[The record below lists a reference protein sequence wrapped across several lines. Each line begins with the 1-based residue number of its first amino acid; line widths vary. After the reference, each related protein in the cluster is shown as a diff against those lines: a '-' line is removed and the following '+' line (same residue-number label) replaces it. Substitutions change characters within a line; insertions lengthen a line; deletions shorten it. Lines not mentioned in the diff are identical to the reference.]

1 MMNLLIVED
10 EEQAAKKLRRM
21 LKDILPDAFIHGP
34 LESVAD
40 AVEWITENP
49 APDLI
54 FMDIHLAD
62 GLSFE
67 IFSKVEVKA
76 PVIFTTAYDQYA
88 LRAFKLNSVDY
99 ILKPIEAKEL
109 DAAIKKFKSNFA
121 KPALSGNDQLRIQ
134 AATADYENKY
144 KQRFIS
150 RIGDKIIAVATEDI
164 AFAYSENKSTWLK
177 SYDGKR
183 YLVDFSLE
191 QLEDLLDP
199 DAFFRLNRQYIS
211 RFEGIEKM
219 LSYSNTRMKIR
230 LLNCDDENI
239 VLSRDKTRLFKE
251 WIDR

>member
-1 MMNLLIVED
+1 MNVLIVED
-10 EEQAAKKLRRM
+10 EEQAGKKLRRM
-21 LKDILPDAFIHGP
+21 LKELLPDAFLHGP
-34 LESVAD
+34 FEAVAEVVD
-40 AVEWITENP
+40 WIRENP
-49 APDLI
+49 SPDLI

-67 IFSKVEVKA
+67 IFTKVEVKT

-99 ILKPIEAKEL
+99 LLKPIEQEEL
-109 DAAIKKFKSNFA
+109 KASIQKFKNHYS
-121 KPALSGNDQLRIQ
+121 KPAVPANDGLRYLSAIS
-134 AATADYENKY
+134 DYENKY

-150 RIGDKIIAVATEDI
+150 RTGDKIIAIATEDV
-164 AFAYSENKSTWLK
+164 AYAYSENKATWLK
-177 SYDGKR
+177 SFEGKN

-199 DAFFRLNRQYIS
+199 GEFFRLNRQYIS
-211 RFEGIEKM
+211 RFEAIDKM

-230 LLNCDDENI
+230 LKHCDDESI
-239 VLSRDKTRLFKE
+239 VLSREKTKLFKE